1 MYPNLRAEMARK
13 NVTQVQLADFL
24 GIRTATLS
32 EKMSGKYPFTFDEC
46 LKIKEFL
53 NVDMPVEELFKKA
66 V

>member
-1 MYPNLRAEMARK
+1 MARK

>member
-1 MYPNLRAEMARK
+1 MYPNLRAGMARK